1 MLKRLK
7 GNFESG
13 LDRIKWFSSLFSNR
27 LKIEYSVI
35 KLLHQSEQMEGKK
48 NELMR
53 TIGNRVYELKGY
65 SESHILKDETISGAL
80 SEIEK
85 IDKEIESTKKKA
97 SEISSSMESG

>member
-13 LDRIKWFSSLFSNR
+13 VERIKWFSSLFSDR
-27 LKIEYSVI
+27 IKIEYSVI
-35 KLLHQSEQMEGKK
+35 RLLHQSEQMEKK
-48 NELMR
+48 KDELMR

-65 SESHILKDETISGAL
+65 SEGHVLKDGIISEAL

-97 SEISSSMESG
+97 SEISSSM

>member
-1 MLKRLK
+1 MLKKLK

-13 LDRIKWFSSLFSNR
+13 IEKIKWFSSLFSDR
-27 LKIEYSVI
+27 IKIEYSVI
-35 KLLHQSEQMEGKK
+35 RLLHQSEQMEKK
-48 NELMR
+48 KDELMR

-65 SESHILKDETISGAL
+65 SEGHVLKDGIISEAL

-97 SEISSSMESG
+97 SEISSI

>member
-13 LDRIKWFSSLFSNR
+13 VERIKWFSSLFSDR
-27 LKIEYSVI
+27 IR
-35 KLLHQSEQMEGKK
+35 LLHQSEQMEKK
-48 NELMR
+48 KDELMR

-65 SESHILKDETISGAL
+65 SEGHVLKDGIISEAL

-97 SEISSSMESG
+97 SEISSSM

>member
-1 MLKRLK
+1 MLKKLK

-13 LDRIKWFSSLFSNR
+13 VERIKWFSSLFSDR
-27 LKIEYSVI
+27 IKIEYSVI
-35 KLLHQSEQMEGKK
+35 RLLHQSEQMEKK
-48 NELMR
+48 KDELMR

-65 SESHILKDETISGAL
+65 SEGHVLKDGIISEAL

-97 SEISSSMESG
+97 SEISSPM

>member
-13 LDRIKWFSSLFSNR
+13 VERIKWFSSLFSDR
-27 LKIEYSVI
+27 IKIEYSVI
-35 KLLHQSEQMEGKK
+35 RLLHQSEQMEKK
-48 NELMR
+48 KYELMR

-65 SESHILKDETISGAL
+65 SEGHILKDGIISEAL

-97 SEISSSMESG
+97 SEISSI

>member
-13 LDRIKWFSSLFSNR
+13 VERIKWFSSLFSDR
-27 LKIEYSVI
+27 IKIEYSLI
-35 KLLHQSEQMEGKK
+35 RLLHQSEQMEKK
-48 NELMR
+48 KDELMR

-65 SESHILKDETISGAL
+65 SEGHVLKDGIISEAL

-97 SEISSSMESG
+97 SEISSSM

>member
-13 LDRIKWFSSLFSNR
+13 VERIKWFSSLFSDR
-27 LKIEYSVI
+27 IKIEYSVI
-35 KLLHQSEQMEGKK
+35 RLLHQSEQMEKK
-48 NELMR
+48 KYELMR

-65 SESHILKDETISGAL
+65 SEGHILKDGIISEAL

-97 SEISSSMESG
+97 SEISSSM

>member
-13 LDRIKWFSSLFSNR
+13 VERIKWFSSLFSDR
-27 LKIEYSVI
+27 IKIEYSVI
-35 KLLHQSEQMEGKK
+35 RLLHQSEQMEKK
-48 NELMR
+48 KDELMR

-65 SESHILKDETISGAL
+65 SEGHILKDGIISEAL

-97 SEISSSMESG
+97 SEISSI

>member
-13 LDRIKWFSSLFSNR
+13 IEKIKWFSSLFSDR
-27 LKIEYSVI
+27 IKIEYSVI
-35 KLLHQSEQMEGKK
+35 RLLHQSEQMEKK
-48 NELMR
+48 KDELMR

-65 SESHILKDETISGAL
+65 SEGHVLKDGIISEAL

-97 SEISSSMESG
+97 SEISSI